1 MLTWNAKL
9 TYLLWA
15 FVGGFLKAFD
25 FVVVVAGLL
34 PK

>member
-1 MLTWNAKL
+1 MLAWNAKL

-25 FVVVVAGLL
+25 LVVVVAGLL